1 MWLATSAS
9 EEQHVSSRNENQ
21 CQEAVDP
28 AAMVAAAVGAF
39 SAAAGR
45 TRMAKPNCLP
55 PPSTTPDLPAS
66 IQANAEINSG
76 APTEHGKE
84 DEALVKI
91 KPCAPS
97 ESRNEKDDS
106 EVEALRLQ
114 LDNARREAEEARH
127 LAAENERL
135 RSEMQALAQLKSD
148 ATAQASEAP
157 LTPKASCLASPASIA
172 STAAAVRSPRNFQVE
187 PSPPDV
193 ALLEQQLLAE
203 RRASEKLRLQLFA
216 ALQDPPRDKEL
227 ERDKAKLDSFPSS
240 GPHFQ
245 VAPCAHDLRSEVQST
260 CQAAQVNQLR
270 KEHSNNS
277 WPECVRSEPLIPDVE
292 LSTNGVSTRHRP
304 QALEASPAW
313 EWLAASEERHERI
326 RPLHNAA
333 SVSFQAMDGLDDHV
347 RMLQS
352 TFHKQQVPTAELVKF
367 TQHFTKA
374 LRQANRQWSMAQA
387 QHAGTL
393 LDGVLNQKETEQWT
407 RDWSDLLAE
416 ARPANVQ
423 VRALMKRLQT
433 LQIRSAKIS

>member
-1 MWLATSAS
+1 
-9 EEQHVSSRNENQ
+9 
-21 CQEAVDP
+21 
-28 AAMVAAAVGAF
+28 
-39 SAAAGR
+39 
-45 TRMAKPNCLP
+45 
-55 PPSTTPDLPAS
+55 
-66 IQANAEINSG
+66 
-76 APTEHGKE
+76 
-84 DEALVKI
+84 
-91 KPCAPS
+91 
-97 ESRNEKDDS
+97 
-106 EVEALRLQ
+106 
-114 LDNARREAEEARH
+114 
-127 LAAENERL
+127 
-135 RSEMQALAQLKSD
+135 MQALAQLKSD
-148 ATAQASEAP
+148 SNAQASEAP
-157 LTPKASCLASPASIA
+157 LTPKASCLASSASIA
-172 STAAAVRSPRNFQVE
+172 TTAAVVRSPRNFQVE

-216 ALQDPPRDKEL
+216 ALQDPPREKEL
-227 ERDKAKLDSFPSS
+227 ERDKAKLDSLPSGGS
-240 GPHFQ
+240 HCKL
-245 VAPCAHDLRSEVQST
+245 APCAQDPQSEVQST

-270 KEHSNNS
+270 KQHSNNS
-277 WPECVRSEPLIPDVE
+277 WTEIVRPEHLIPDVE
-292 LSTNGVSTRHRP
+292 LSTNAVSRHRS
-304 QALEASPAW
+304 QAIEASPAW

-423 VRALMKRLQT
+423 VRALMKRLHS